1 MRRTVISASLTIM
14 TVMSL
19 SLPVVVSA
27 QEQENTKS
35 MGSMGSSSDKDM
47 ITTAVA
53 VAAVA
58 GLAGGITSSLR
69 QHGQLPQI
77 PGQVP
82 PPYYGNCENVWDVLG
97 HPITRFNPGYREELD
112 HDKDGVAC
120 ERDPRKKK

>member
-1 MRRTVISASLTIM
+1 M

-19 SLPVVVSA
+19 SLPVVASA
-27 QEQENTKS
+27 QEQENAKS

-69 QHGQLPQI
+69 QHGQLPKI

-82 PPYYGNCENVWDVLG
+82 PPYYEKCENVWGALER
-97 HPITRFNPGYREELD
+97 PITRFDPGYREGLD
-112 HDKDGVAC
+112 HDKDGIAC
-120 ERDPRKKK
+120 EHDPRKKK

>member
-1 MRRTVISASLTIM
+1 MRRTVISASLAIM

-19 SLPVVVSA
+19 SLPVVASA

-82 PPYYGNCENVWDVLG
+82 PPYYENCMFASWIVRAIQKAYN
-97 HPITRFNPGYREELD
+97 HRRSEERRVGKECRSRWSPY
-112 HDKDGVAC
+112 H
-120 ERDPRKKK
+120 

>member
-1 MRRTVISASLTIM
+1 MRRTVISASLAIM

-19 SLPVVVSA
+19 SLPVVALA

-82 PPYYGNCENVWDVLG
+82 PPYYENCENVWDALG
-97 HPITRFNPGYREELD
+97 HPITLFEPGYREGLD
-112 HDKDGVAC
+112 HDKDGIAC

>member
-1 MRRTVISASLTIM
+1 M

-19 SLPVVVSA
+19 SLPVVASA

-69 QHGQLPQI
+69 QHGQIPQI

-82 PPYYGNCENVWDVLG
+82 PPYYVNCENVWDVLG
-97 HPITRFNPGYREELD
+97 HPITRFEPGYREGLD
-112 HDKDGVAC
+112 DDKDGIAC

>member
-1 MRRTVISASLTIM
+1 M

-19 SLPVVVSA
+19 SLPVVASA
-27 QEQENTKS
+27 QEQENAKS
-35 MGSMGSSSDKDM
+35 MGFMGSSSDKDM

-82 PPYYGNCENVWDVLG
+82 PPYYENCENVWDALG
-97 HPITRFNPGYREELD
+97 HPITFFEPGYREGLD